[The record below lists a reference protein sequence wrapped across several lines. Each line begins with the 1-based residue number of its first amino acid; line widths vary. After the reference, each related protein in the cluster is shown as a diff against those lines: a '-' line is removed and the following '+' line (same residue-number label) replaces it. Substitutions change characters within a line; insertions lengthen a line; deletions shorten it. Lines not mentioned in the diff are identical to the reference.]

1 MSRRY
6 TDDEKRLVLD
16 RLIANHGDIP
26 RTALESGV
34 SDRTLLRWRTE
45 TDIKSPQIAL
55 MSSPTSPTSPTQ
67 TPSSSPRPEGEGQ
80 GVRVPTDLPPET
92 IETFQDIHDKLL
104 PIIDILTGRIVEAID
119 DASLSQR
126 IVALAQLI
134 DRVTK
139 LAALL
144 PRPVEE
150 IIYIDEYE
158 YGVAHHVEK
167 NPPRHLQDS
176 EESSPTDQTGD

>member
-1 MSRRY
+1 MPRNY
-6 TDDEKRLVLD
+6 TDTEKQLVLD

-26 RTALESGV
+26 RTALETGV

-67 TPSSSPRPEGEGQ
+67 SPSMENGQ
-80 GVRVPTDLPPET
+80 GGDVNNLPPET

-119 DASLSQR
+119 EASLSQR
-126 IVALAQLI
+126 IIALSQLI

-144 PRPVEE
+144 PQPVEE
-150 IIYIDEYE
+150 IIYVDEYE

-167 NPPRHLQDS
+167 NPPRQIQNS
-176 EESSPTDQTGD
+176 EEGSPTDQTGS